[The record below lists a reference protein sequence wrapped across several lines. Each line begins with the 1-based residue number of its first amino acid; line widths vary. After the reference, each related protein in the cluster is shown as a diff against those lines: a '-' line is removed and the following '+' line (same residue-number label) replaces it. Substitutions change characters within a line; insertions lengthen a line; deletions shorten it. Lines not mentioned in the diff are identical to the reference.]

1 MMLRMRP
8 PGSPASLER
17 RRRKAIALFPLGH
30 TYRAIA
36 EKVGAALSSVVRWR
50 QSYRQSGR
58 RGLKARPASGR
69 PCRLTNQQKIHLGD
83 TLARGAQAAGYAND
97 LWTLKRIAAAVK
109 KLFGIHYGASGIWR
123 LLVADLHWSAQKPTR
138 RATQRDEAAIAHW
151 KRYVWP
157 HIKKRLAAARP
168 SGVP

>member
-83 TLARGAQAAGYAND
+83 YTGARRAGRRLRQRSMDAEAHRGSGEEVVRRS
-97 LWTLKRIAAAVK
+97 LWCLGDMAAVGRRFA
-109 KLFGIHYGASGIWR
+109 LERPETDPARH
-123 LLVADLHWSAQKPTR
+123 PTR
-138 RATQRDEAAIAHW
+138 RGSHRPLEALCVAS
-151 KRYVWP
+151 Y
-157 HIKKRLAAARP
+157 KKTLAAARP